1 MSPVC
6 HAASIHGLSPGG
18 PVACRGPAA
27 IRASLAGRTAGGVSA
42 SPLAVIAP
50 LTRAY
55 RASRGVATVGAI
67 ATREASGCYP
77 GMVPGGVATL

>member
-1 MSPVC
+1 V
-6 HAASIHGLSPGG
+6 I
-18 PVACRGPAA
+18 
-27 IRASLAGRTAGGVSA
+27 ASLAASDASGRGSA
-42 SPLAVIAP
+42 PLAVIAP

-55 RASRGVATVGAI
+55 RASRGVATTGAI

>member
-1 MSPVC
+1 M
-6 HAASIHGLSPGG
+6 AASDASG
-18 PVACRGPAA
+18 RG
-27 IRASLAGRTAGGVSA
+27 SA
-42 SPLAVIAP
+42 PLAVIAP